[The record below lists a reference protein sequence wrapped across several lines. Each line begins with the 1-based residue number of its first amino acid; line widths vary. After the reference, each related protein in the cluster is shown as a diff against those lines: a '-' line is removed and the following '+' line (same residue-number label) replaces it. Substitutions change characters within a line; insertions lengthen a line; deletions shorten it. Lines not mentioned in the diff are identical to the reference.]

1 MNNITVSRIPI
12 PSEILKGNWS
22 GIVYAI
28 HTVFLSLDIHKVTV
42 NNHVNRIIS
51 DFDDSEHYTVSLIE
65 VKRELVFFN
74 NNLEQYCTLV
84 QFRVRDV
91 G

>member
-22 GIVYAI
+22 GVVYAI
-28 HTVFLSLDIHKVTV
+28 YTVSLSLDIHKATA
-42 NNHVNRIIS
+42 NNHVTKIVKEFE
-51 DFDDSEHYTVSLIE
+51 DGEHYTVSLIE